1 MCVTACVRVRTSLP
15 SPPPLARA
23 LHSDENKYVLNRPLV
38 ITGGSTST
46 HLDMS
51 FIPEVVVLGVGINL
65 TFQNIS
71 LKNVR

>member
-1 MCVTACVRVRTSLP
+1 MRVRTSLP
-15 SPPPLARA
+15 SPPPPRARV

-38 ITGGSTST
+38 ITGGSTT
-46 HLDMS
+46 PLLDMS